1 MIAYQIT
8 LVRVDY
14 FQTLF
19 CNMQNFPAN
28 SKFSAAATFLA
39 YSQAFIVPPLPFSPS
54 WWDVRREWR
63 EAYRTALMTH
73 FDLLLLSIYWRWIRN
88 SLCWKSSLKVVHLS
102 WGQFFDHHGM
112 LYIISNLLKVA
123 IWRSKDFRIRP
134 LIAEK
139 STTLLFNGTLGH
151 TVLLGN
157 IRQIASLKH
166 HVVGFHGGFLA
177 TLFPYWF
184 WRCVICNRWNH
195 RLHRRPID
203 RNPIRANI

>member
-151 TVLLGN
+151 TVYKRYIPALKPISKLY
-157 IRQIASLKH
+157 RSLISYI
-166 HVVGFHGGFLA
+166 VLYVL
-177 TLFPYWF
+177 
-184 WRCVICNRWNH
+184 
-195 RLHRRPID
+195 
-203 RNPIRANI
+203 